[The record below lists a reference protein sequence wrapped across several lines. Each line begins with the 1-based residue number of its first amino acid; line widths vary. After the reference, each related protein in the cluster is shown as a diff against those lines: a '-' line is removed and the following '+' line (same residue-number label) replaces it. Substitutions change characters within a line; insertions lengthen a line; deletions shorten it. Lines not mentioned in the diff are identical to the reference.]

1 MPRLAWLAGAAIGR
15 EVWNGVRHPLH
26 GFDIAEREPDDA
38 GPLRDQAG
46 GDDAE
51 RRRAATDKQ
60 TDAGAVDEVR
70 HDHARRSGMP
80 AMTMTIATG
89 IQTKANAINSVSLAA
104 RRRRMRRSTWR
115 VPDAMATT
123 LTGRP

>member
-1 MPRLAWLAGAAIGR
+1 MPCLAWLTGAAIGR
-15 EVWNGVRHPLH
+15 EVWNGVRHPLRW
-26 GFDIAEREPDDA
+26 FDMAEREPDNA

-60 TDAGAVDEVR
+60 TDSGAVDEVR

-80 AMTMTIATG
+80 AMTITIATG
-89 IQTKANAINSVSLAA
+89 IQTKANAISSVSLAA
-104 RRRRMRRSTWR
+104 RRQRMRRSTWR
-115 VPDAMATT
+115 VPDAVATT
-123 LTGRP
+123 LTGTP

>member
-1 MPRLAWLAGAAIGR
+1 MPCLAWLTGAAIGR
-15 EVWNGVRHPLH
+15 AVWNGVRHPLH

-60 TDAGAVDEVR
+60 ADAGAVDER

-89 IQTKANAINSVSLAA
+89 IQTKANAISNVSLAA

-123 LTGRP
+123 LTGTP

>member
-1 MPRLAWLAGAAIGR
+1 MPCLEWLTGAAIGR
-15 EVWNGVRHPLH
+15 GVWNGVRHPLH

-60 TDAGAVDEVR
+60 TNAGAMDKVR

-123 LTGRP
+123 LTGTP